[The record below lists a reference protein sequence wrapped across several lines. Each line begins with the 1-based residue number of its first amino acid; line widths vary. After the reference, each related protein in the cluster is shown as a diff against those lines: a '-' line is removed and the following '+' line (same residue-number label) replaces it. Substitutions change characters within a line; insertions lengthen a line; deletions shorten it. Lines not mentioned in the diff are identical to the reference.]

1 LTIKTLVK
9 EQLTDLNIYPMS
21 VLLPLSHAAY
31 LDHTEESINRT
42 LKFPLLPY
50 QANEFFLSEDETGM
64 ATFSRRSGLSFG
76 GASKPRHQGIE
87 FTLAVLSACE
97 GYVNE
102 PHLGMSVFIDMVQ

>member
-31 LDHTEESINRT
+31 LDQTEESINRT

-64 ATFSRRSGLSFG
+64 ATFSRRSGLPFG